1 MSTLALNDTE
11 LPISS
16 DDFNA
21 LEERVLRTVEL
32 LKNEREARAAAE
44 KRADELHQS
53 LENQTAE
60 LLRVESELQTLTKDR
75 EHVRQRIE
83 RLLKQLDELS
93 A

>member
-1 MSTLALNDTE
+1 MSTLTLNEQE
-11 LPISS
+11 LPISN
-16 DDFNA
+16 DDFSA
-21 LEERVLRTVEL
+21 LEQRVLRTVDL
-32 LKNEREARAAAE
+32 LRTEREARAAAE
-44 KRADELHQS
+44 KRAEELHQS

-60 LLRVESELQTLTKDR
+60 LLRVEAELQSLTKDR

>member
-1 MSTLALNDTE
+1 MSTLALNEQE
-11 LPISS
+11 LPISN
-16 DDFNA
+16 DDFSA
-21 LEERVLRTVEL
+21 LEQRVLQTVEL

-44 KRADELHQS
+44 KRAEDLHQS

-60 LLRVESELQTLTKDR
+60 LLRVEADLQALTKDR
-75 EHVRQRIE
+75 DHVRQRIE

>member
-1 MSTLALNDTE
+1 MSTLALNEQE
-11 LPISS
+11 LPISN
-16 DDFNA
+16 DDFSA
-21 LEERVLRTVEL
+21 LEQRVLRTVDL
-32 LKNEREARAAAE
+32 LRTEREARAAAE
-44 KRADELHQS
+44 KRAEELHQS

-60 LLRVESELQTLTKDR
+60 LLRVEAELQSLTKDR